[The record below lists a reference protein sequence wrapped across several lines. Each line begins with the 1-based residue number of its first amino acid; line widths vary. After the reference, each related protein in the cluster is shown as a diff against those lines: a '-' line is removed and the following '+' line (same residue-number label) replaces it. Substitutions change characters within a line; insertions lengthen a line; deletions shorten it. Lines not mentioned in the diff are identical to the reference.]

1 VILFI
6 ALLPRGGRP
15 HRYVGMELESYVAV
29 LLTAPLALSLTMM
42 LSGVLQ
48 GLS

>member
-6 ALLPRGGRP
+6 ALLPRGGRTQ
-15 HRYVGMELESYVAV
+15 RYVGTELESYVAV
-29 LLTAPLALSLTMM
+29 LLTALLALSLTMM

-48 GLS
+48 GLT